1 MTEPAR
7 ARPTRLQ
14 AFGHALRG
22 VACLVR
28 TQPHARFHVVAATA
42 VVALGAALHLSAWR
56 WAALI
61 GAIALVLV
69 AEALNTAIE
78 FAVDLASP
86 EWHETARDAKDVAAG
101 AVLLAAVA
109 AVVLGALA
117 FAQPLHALWQSAG
130 SAAR

>member
-22 VACLVR
+22 VARLLR
-28 TQPHARFHVVAATA
+28 TQPHARFHAVATVA
-42 VVALGAALHLSAWR
+42 VVALGALLHLNASR
-56 WAALI
+56 WAALV

-69 AEALNTAIE
+69 AEALNTALE

-86 EWHETARDAKDVAAG
+86 EWHALARDAKDVAAG
-101 AVLLAAVA
+101 AVLLAALA
-109 AVVLGALA
+109 AVVLGALV
-117 FAQPLHALWQSAG
+117 FAQPLHAWWLG
-130 SAAR
+130 LRG